1 MKSKKV
7 ISLLLAGLLTA
18 GMMSGCGGQAGNDAS
33 GGADSKEDAPAETK
47 EEDAPAE
54 EDAAGDDAETP
65 ADDAVADDDIP
76 APDPNERYEITY
88 TGYWSDSTYEDGS
101 YCETMLEDALDCDIT
116 VVKQEGN
123 DALNVMLASVKC
135 PTAQRSPAK
144 PAPGCTSRS
153 WSAPSPERWWRS
165 TAPA

>member
-54 EDAAGDDAETP
+54 A
-65 ADDAVADDDIP
+65 
-76 APDPNERYEITY
+76 
-88 TGYWSDSTYEDGS
+88 
-101 YCETMLEDALDCDIT
+101 
-116 VVKQEGN
+116 
-123 DALNVMLASVKC
+123 
-135 PTAQRSPAK
+135 
-144 PAPGCTSRS
+144 
-153 WSAPSPERWWRS
+153 
-165 TAPA
+165 